1 MYLHY
6 TQHVYT
12 TTLTTYYYTEH
23 AEYLTMYVS
32 ILYLMQ
38 CALDVLGHGDVGRV
52 SVFGDEGGAYLRN
65 QHGGGAAEGLL
76 TLCV

>member
-1 MYLHY
+1 MYTCTIHNMYSYFNNILY
-6 TQHVYT
+6 RTRRV
-12 TTLTTYYYTEH
+12 LK
-23 AEYLTMYVS
+23 TMYVS